1 MNIFRIQTAAKLQN
15 PNVKILLALGG
26 WTDSSGDK
34 YSKLVNNPSKR
45 ANFVSKTVEMLK
57 TRQFDGL
64 SLEWQY
70 PVCWQS
76 NCNSGNVED
85 KQGFSK
91 LVKELKK
98 AFVSEGLILA
108 VTVSGYTDIADK
120 AYDLNIIGKHVDIVN
135 VMAYDYHGYWDGL
148 TNHHSPLNLVPNSN
162 YAKYSVVRI
171 YIISI

>member
-1 MNIFRIQTAAKLQN
+1 MQN

-45 ANFVSKTVEMLK
+45 ANFVSKTVKTLK

-76 NCNSGNVED
+76 DCNAGNAKD

-91 LVKELKK
+91 LVKELKT
-98 AFVSEGLILA
+98 AFAAEGLILA
-108 VTVSGYTDIADK
+108 MSVSGYTDIADK
-120 AYDLNIIGKHVDIVN
+120 SYDMKIIGKHVGIVN
-135 VMAYDYHGYWDGL
+135 VMSYDYHGYWDGR

-162 YAKYSVVRI
+162 YPTYFVVRI
-171 YIISI
+171 VPIFKTKNFFDFFRS